1 MRGDW
6 VRLLFGVDGQAQF
19 LGQEQE
25 LERSASVAT
34 SLNWPAVLGDN
45 ATSRSLRGAPVLQR
59 VSTGLLSKWSFGD
72 NDTAAELA
80 AVGYELWSAQS

>member
-1 MRGDW
+1 MSLHLDSRCEGTG
-6 VRLLFGVDGQAQF
+6 FGCC
-19 LGQEQE
+19 
-25 LERSASVAT
+25 LEWMDKLSFSGR
-34 SLNWPAVLGDN
+34 
-45 ATSRSLRGAPVLQR
+45 SRSSRGAPVLQR